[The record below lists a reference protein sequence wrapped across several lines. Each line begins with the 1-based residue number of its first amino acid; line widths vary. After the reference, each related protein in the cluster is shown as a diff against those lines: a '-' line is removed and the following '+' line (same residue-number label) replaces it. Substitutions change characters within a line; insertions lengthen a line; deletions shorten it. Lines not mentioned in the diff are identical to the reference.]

1 MKEIHEM
8 DVYRLA
14 ERLSD
19 MVWDAYDTWDFK
31 AQKTMGLQIIRP
43 SDSIAANI
51 VEGCGR
57 YSPADRKRFSTIRQG
72 FIRGNKSVVAEG
84 NSPQR
89 QEIEEYKRV
98 IDELGPKLNAF
109 INKTGK

>member
-1 MKEIHEM
+1 MKEIYEM

-31 AQKTMGLQIIRP
+31 AQRTMGLQIIRS

-51 VEGCGR
+51 AERLRSVQSGGQEKVL
-57 YSPADRKRFSTIRQG
+57 SIRQG
-72 FIRGNKSVVAEG
+72 LIRGNEGMVAQG
-84 NSPQR
+84 DSP
-89 QEIEEYKRV
+89 
-98 IDELGPKLNAF
+98 
-109 INKTGK
+109 